1 MRRPEKKNELDQ
13 GKFTIYYMIL
23 NIPIC
28 ILGAVT
34 CPHISVVRGFPGHKA
49 RACLVNGRCC
59 HGYSASSWRSGNP
72 AWAGVGREQVHRV
85 PNLAQYWGT
94 CDTSSNKDMVLPG
107 DLWDWP
113 NLEPQVP
120 GRGSL
125 RLHKLDRPPNSIP
138 VFFLKSSSLAH
149 SPAPSGS

>member
-1 MRRPEKKNELDQ
+1 MADVATAILPPPGDLATQHGQEL
-13 GKFTIYYMIL
+13 
-23 NIPIC
+23 
-28 ILGAVT
+28 
-34 CPHISVVRGFPGHKA
+34 
-49 RACLVNGRCC
+49 
-59 HGYSASSWRSGNP
+59 
-72 AWAGVGREQVHRV
+72 GREQVHRV